1 MNVQPDERLTH
12 FIFSKKHF
20 SVVNQRVKYGAFV
33 PQKKSPEEISVYRTS
48 SLTESEVWDIGRE
61 YVKSGDRTIKARAD
75 LLASDVY
82 EIDFIH
88 LKVIPDIRPHH
99 LHANIVP
106 IPIDREDRDEVLREL
121 ACLSK
126 LVLAPPKA

>member
-12 FIFSKKHF
+12 FIFSKKSGF
-20 SVVNQRVKYGAFV
+20 SIERMDVKYGAFI
-33 PQKKSPEEISVYRTS
+33 PPKKSPGEISVYRTS
-48 SLTESEVWDIGRE
+48 SLTESEVWAIGEE
-61 YVKSGDRTIKARAD
+61 YVKRGDRTIKARAD
-75 LLASDVY
+75 LFAGDVY
-82 EIDFIH
+82 DIDFMN
-88 LKVIPDIRPHH
+88 LKVIPDTQPHE

-126 LVLAPPKA
+126 LVMAPE